1 MKTRTEPR
9 QCSRDWIHA
18 RHTWSE
24 EDPKHDDHGE
34 HFRCPGL
41 REHDFKGFPL
51 ICTRVGC
58 GIHEE
63 GLLDRDKFCKA
74 CPNCGSDEAVVCE
87 LCRPGQMAAIKA
99 AWRDEFEQNI
109 NLETTRTK
117 QAFAEAQRG
126 HPGNILNLGR
136 PRRTQIHVTHNNEAQ
151 TYHPVPDG
159 EGWRIDAGRGTLII
173 GKGLGRVEVPLCN
186 VLYFSPEEIG

>member
-1 MKTRTEPR
+1 MKTRTEPK
-9 QCSRDWIHA
+9 QCFRDHIHL
-18 RHTWSE
+18 RHTWT
-24 EDPKHDDHGE
+24 EDDPQHDGLGDT
-34 HFRCPGL
+34 FWCPGL
-41 REHDFKGFPL
+41 REHDFQAFHP

-63 GLLDRDKFCKA
+63 GLLERDKFCKA

-87 LCRPGQMAAIKA
+87 VCRPGQKAAIDA
-99 AWRDEFEQNI
+99 AQAEFQAKMNQEA
-109 NLETTRTK
+109 TRTK

-126 HPGNILNLGR
+126 HPRNILNLGR

-159 EGWRIDAGRGTLII
+159 ESWRIDAGMGTLII
-173 GKGLGRVEVPLCN
+173 GKGLGRVVVPLCN